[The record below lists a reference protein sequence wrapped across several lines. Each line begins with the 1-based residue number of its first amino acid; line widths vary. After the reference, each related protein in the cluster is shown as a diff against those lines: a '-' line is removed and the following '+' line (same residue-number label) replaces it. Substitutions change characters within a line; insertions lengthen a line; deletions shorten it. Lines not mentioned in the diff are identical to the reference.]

1 MFIRQA
7 LTRLALTHPP
17 STVRF
22 LLIDLKGGVVLAPF
36 DRLPHALGEV
46 IDNATAALAA
56 LDEMRSELDRRLGEL
71 RRAGLADIAAWHD
84 AGLPRW
90 PRLVVVV
97 DEVAELTIGNVGK
110 DKAAQSERNAATGR
124 LCELGRLGRA
134 AGIHLVVCTQR
145 PDAEAVPGQLKAN
158 LGGTVAFRVRNSAN
172 SHILLDSDRAALL
185 PPRKGRAVWQHERM
199 EEVQV
204 VHLSQEECQRL
215 LEERWL
221 REVEASR
228 TPAASGGGA
237 PAPRAG
243 WPRPGGRRRHSR
255 RSAGGSDA
263 SRHGSGGQGAGP
275 LWRIRVAAP
284 PASTRC
290 RRARR
295 PTENVRP
302 PSPPRC
308 PQRTA
313 TDRRRPM
320 PGSTSTSSS
329 WRTASTRTWRVGRP
343 T

>member
-1 MFIRQA
+1 
-7 LTRLALTHPP
+7 
-17 STVRF
+17 
-22 LLIDLKGGVVLAPF
+22 
-36 DRLPHALGEV
+36 
-46 IDNATAALAA
+46 
-56 LDEMRSELDRRLGEL
+56 MRSELDRRLGEL

-221 REVEASR
+221 REVDGVEDPGGIRRWRPGAKSRMASTR
-228 TPAASGGGA
+228 GTTSVLAPLGMRLGALAARVRGAGGRPPVADQGGGA
-237 PAPRAG
+237 AG
-243 WPRPGGRRRHSR
+243 V
-255 RSAGGSDA
+255 DA
-263 SRHGSGGQGAGP
+263 IPEGAGP
-275 LWRIRVAAP
+275 THIAAP
-284 PASTRC
+284 AVTPSVTSANGHGSQEADAWAHPDLELLED
-290 RRARR
+290 RAEPFLEGGAPHVTQPHQ
-295 PTENVRP
+295 PTLGTPDVP
-302 PSPPRC
+302 PE
-308 PQRTA
+308 T
-313 TDRRRPM
+313 
-320 PGSTSTSSS
+320 
-329 WRTASTRTWRVGRP
+329 V
-343 T
+343 

>member
-1 MFIRQA
+1 
-7 LTRLALTHPP
+7 
-17 STVRF
+17 
-22 LLIDLKGGVVLAPF
+22 VVLAPF
-36 DRLPHALGEV
+36 DHLPHALGAV
-46 IDNATAALAA
+46 IDNPTAALAA

-84 AGLPRW
+84 SGLPRW

-158 LGGTVAFRVRNSAN
+158 LCGTVAFRVRNSAN

-185 PPRKGRAVWQHERM
+185 PPRKGRAIWQHERM

-221 REVEASR
+221 CEIDAVEDAGGIRRWRASAKSR
-228 TPAASGGGA
+228 MLTAGKVTGALDAIRSHIGARVPRHRGSGGEPPVADPGGGA
-237 PAPRAG
+237 AGVEPTHDGQAPTAKANLAAAPSVTATNG
-243 WPRPGGRRRHSR
+243 
-255 RSAGGSDA
+255 
-263 SRHGSGGQGAGP
+263 HGSQDVDPWAHADLELLEDRVDPFLEGG
-275 LWRIRVAAP
+275 AP
-284 PASTRC
+284 HVTQPHQ
-290 RRARR
+290 
-295 PTENVRP
+295 PTLGTTDVP
-302 PSPPRC
+302 PE
-308 PQRTA
+308 T
-313 TDRRRPM
+313 
-320 PGSTSTSSS
+320 
-329 WRTASTRTWRVGRP
+329 V
-343 T
+343 